1 MGKIS
6 KLVALTL
13 LMSFA
18 LSQTTGKI
26 RGTVTSADGQPLAG
40 ANVIVDGTT
49 KGAATDGEGNYTILN
64 VEAGSYSVTASYI
77 GYQSST
83 ESNVSVKVDLTTPL
97 SFAMQTSAV
106 EGEAV
111 TIVGEKRLIEKSA
124 TNSVRSVSSEEI
136 QNSASRSVSGM
147 LDMQAGVNIT
157 NGRLSI
163 RGSRAEEVAYTLD
176 GASITDVINTGRD
189 VSAIP
194 EALAEISVES
204 GGFGA
209 HIGGANSGVVRQT
222 LRTGGNEVA
231 GTVRF
236 ETGDYGHTDL
246 TATVG
251 VPIGDKVK
259 TFIALRSNHVDDW
272 NPTYYTDFQIN
283 DGQPLESTVSGSTP
297 DGEQVVIDFKSGG
310 KDGVAHRAQDIL
322 QINAT
327 GTVDLGPLNLR
338 LSAVVDNNTYE
349 SNSLPIYYMFN
360 TERLPKSE
368 RKLSMYNARANY
380 FLNPNL
386 LLTAGV
392 STFTRT
398 FESYDDGMGKP
409 GGFGDALAYYDSAS
423 VAAKGIDASWWAG
436 GNTNFAT
443 PGATY
448 ISPAPY
454 YVANTFAFSRPG
466 DITTGWNKNE
476 RNSFGFDAG
485 MTWQRGDHE
494 IRAGFDYKK
503 YTYRKYQLSTS
514 AMYNINKGIADG
526 NYTREEAAS
535 GNNATVT
542 DALSL
547 YNRNGQIG
555 YDDYGNESDEGFDGP
570 REPTVTS
577 IYVNDKFESGDL
589 VLSAGVRIDNF
600 MMDDFKM
607 KDPANPGW
615 DQSNQGIV
623 DSEFEESETKSV
635 LQPRLG
641 LAFPVSDQVV
651 FHLQYGK
658 FAQMPELDLPYA
670 STRYM
675 HLVWGGQ
682 NYTPDPMGFDLDP
695 IETTQYEVGMSYQF
709 LPSAAIDVTA
719 FAKNTTGQVVVGK
732 NEEVDISNTYGVAQD
747 AFYYKNGDF
756 TTVNGFEFTLR
767 TRRVSRLQTF
777 ASYTWS
783 DARGINSDPN
793 TGAGN
798 IAQDLLSPPPLMIS
812 PLYYHNKHRG
822 AIALDYRYGSDDGL
836 LSGLGFNF
844 EYKFNSGHPYTLS
857 DGGMGQRAA
866 DEGAILA
873 DARSREP
880 QESIGGS
887 TTPWQYYANLKVD
900 YKLSLGGVGVT
911 LFAYI
916 DNLFDTKNVINVY
929 SRSGNAYDDGFLTDP
944 ALSSEIVAANGQTYV
959 DLYRNVN
966 LEIRQHYMSD
976 FGLDV
981 FATPQIVKMGVSV
994 NF

>member
-1 MGKIS
+1 MC
-6 KLVALTL
+6 
-13 LMSFA
+13 
-18 LSQTTGKI
+18 I
-26 RGTVTSADGQPLAG
+26 RDS
-40 ANVIVDGTT
+40 
-49 KGAATDGEGNYTILN
+49 TILN

-97 SFAMQTSAV
+97 NFAMQTSAV

-251 VPIGDKVK
+251 VPIGDKDK

-386 LLTAGV
+386 LLTYGL

-423 VAAKGIDASWWAG
+423 VAAKGICLL
-436 GNTNFAT
+436 
-443 PGATY
+443 
-448 ISPAPY
+448 
-454 YVANTFAFSRPG
+454 
-466 DITTGWNKNE
+466 
-476 RNSFGFDAG
+476 
-485 MTWQRGDHE
+485 
-494 IRAGFDYKK
+494 
-503 YTYRKYQLSTS
+503 YT
-514 AMYNINKGIADG
+514 
-526 NYTREEAAS
+526 
-535 GNNATVT
+535 
-542 DALSL
+542 
-547 YNRNGQIG
+547 
-555 YDDYGNESDEGFDGP
+555 SD
-570 REPTVTS
+570 
-577 IYVNDKFESGDL
+577 
-589 VLSAGVRIDNF
+589 
-600 MMDDFKM
+600 
-607 KDPANPGW
+607 
-615 DQSNQGIV
+615 
-623 DSEFEESETKSV
+623 
-635 LQPRLG
+635 
-641 LAFPVSDQVV
+641 
-651 FHLQYGK
+651 
-658 FAQMPELDLPYA
+658 
-670 STRYM
+670 
-675 HLVWGGQ
+675 
-682 NYTPDPMGFDLDP
+682 
-695 IETTQYEVGMSYQF
+695 
-709 LPSAAIDVTA
+709 
-719 FAKNTTGQVVVGK
+719 
-732 NEEVDISNTYGVAQD
+732 
-747 AFYYKNGDF
+747 
-756 TTVNGFEFTLR
+756 
-767 TRRVSRLQTF
+767 
-777 ASYTWS
+777 
-783 DARGINSDPN
+783 
-793 TGAGN
+793 
-798 IAQDLLSPPPLMIS
+798 
-812 PLYYHNKHRG
+812 
-822 AIALDYRYGSDDGL
+822 
-836 LSGLGFNF
+836 
-844 EYKFNSGHPYTLS
+844 
-857 DGGMGQRAA
+857 AA
-866 DEGAILA
+866 DE
-873 DARSREP
+873 
-880 QESIGGS
+880 
-887 TTPWQYYANLKVD
+887 
-900 YKLSLGGVGVT
+900 
-911 LFAYI
+911 
-916 DNLFDTKNVINVY
+916 
-929 SRSGNAYDDGFLTDP
+929 
-944 ALSSEIVAANGQTYV
+944 
-959 DLYRNVN
+959 
-966 LEIRQHYMSD
+966 
-976 FGLDV
+976 
-981 FATPQIVKMGVSV
+981 
-994 NF
+994 